1 MIKKE
6 IALEIK
12 NLNKSFLDENKE
24 AEDILTNFNL
34 QVEKNEFIYTVYMN
48 GEKVLENVESG
59 CPEYDGT
66 LYLGCALNENG
77 VPFRFSEAKI
87 LQLSI
92 SEK

>member
-1 MIKKE
+1 MIISQLDDMTLSLTLGETAQE
-6 IALEIK
+6 IEL
-12 NLNKSFLDENKE
+12 LPQPENE
-24 AEDILTNFNL
+24 LM
-34 QVEKNEFIYTVYMN
+34 VEKNEFIYTVYMN